1 MVCIQILESKVYLV
15 YTLLIN
21 YLFWALFNEQIM
33 IVLSCFG
40 ADESHDDDDRE
51 RVKISR
57 ELNRMM

>member
-21 YLFWALFNEQIM
+21 HLFWELFNEQIM

-40 ADESHDDDDRE
+40 ADESHGDDDRE

-57 ELNRMM
+57 